1 MKELNI
7 IIATALGLWVATANA
22 QIDLQAETR
31 QIDPAQDTEDVSQ
44 SATPQIKPTTG
55 NDSFSRATTLSKDD
69 KEKLNKQITDYKKN
83 K

>member
-31 QIDPAQDTEDVSQ
+31 QIGSPPDTEDVPQ
-44 SATPQIKPTTG
+44 AETRQIGSAPR
-55 NDSFSRATTLSKDD
+55 NDSFSRATTFSQED
-69 KEKLNKQITDYKKN
+69 KEKLNKQITDFKK